1 MLRPQSLANLL
12 RVLVTIAGDA
22 LIACFAVAAIVTLR
36 THVDLPLTRELLPPG
51 KFPLSVENLAVFSA
65 AAVVAL
71 GLSGF
76 YDFRVSPRHRP
87 TLFVALPLQMALVA
101 IAGTLLEISWP
112 RTVFVAV
119 PFLEAAGIPLWRAI
133 AARFWPGERRNAL
146 VIGEAAMLRGL
157 LAMPPGSIVIA
168 GLVSLDEAVEHPL
181 YAGRMGDARV
191 LDLIV
196 AAEEVIDLGG
206 GDVAERRIL
215 LLEQR
220 GPRGF
225 LCKPA
230 VADALIA
237 DAPFGSLGEHLLVQV
252 SMPGAYGVGAVLK
265 RIVDVALGSILLLVA
280 SPALIGLAILVAIDT
295 RGPVLLRQ
303 RRVGLRGRPFLMW
316 KFRTMHATGSGTEL
330 ATDGDDRV
338 TRVGRWLR
346 RYRVDELPQLVNV
359 VGGGMSLVGPRPE
372 VPERASA
379 IAREVPHFG
388 LRLLVRPG
396 LAGLAQTS
404 AEYDQPSSVKLTYDL
419 QYLCSWT
426 PALDIAILVRA
437 VVTALSGRGV

>member
-12 RVLVTIAGDA
+12 RIVVTIVGDL
-22 LIACFAVAAIVTLR
+22 LIACGAVAAIVALR

-51 KFPLSVENLAVFSA
+51 KFPLGAENLTVFSV

-87 TLFVALPLQMALVA
+87 TLFLALPLQMALVA
-101 IAGTLLEISWP
+101 IAGTLLEVSWP

-119 PFLEAAGIPLWRAI
+119 PFLEAAGILAWRALSARLWR
-133 AARFWPGERRNAL
+133 RERRNA
-146 VIGEAAMLRGL
+146 VIIGEAAVLRDL
-157 LAMPPGSIVIA
+157 LPRLPDSIALA
-168 GLVSLDEAVEHPL
+168 GLVSLDEAVEHPF
-181 YAGRMGDARV
+181 YAGRMGDAFALERIASA
-191 LDLIV
+191 D
-196 AAEEVIDLGG
+196 EVIDLGG
-206 GDVAERRIL
+206 GDVAGRRL
-215 LLEQR
+215 ELLELR

-225 LCKPA
+225 LCRPA
-230 VADALIA
+230 AADALVTG
-237 DAPFGSLGEHLLVQV
+237 APFGSLGEHLLVQV
-252 SMPGAYGVGAVLK
+252 SMPGAYGAGAVVK
-265 RIVDVALGSILLLVA
+265 RVVDVALGSILLIAA
-280 SPALIGLAILVAIDT
+280 SPFLAAIAILVAIDS

-303 RRVGLRGRPFLMW
+303 RRTGLRGAPLLMW
-316 KFRTMHATGSGTEL
+316 KFRTMRADHEGSEL
-330 ATDGDDRV
+330 ALDDDVRV

-346 RYRVDELPQLVNV
+346 RYRLDELPQLLNV
-359 VGGGMSLVGPRPE
+359 VEGGMSLVGPRPE
-372 VPERASA
+372 MPDRIAV

-388 LRLLVRPG
+388 LRLFVRPG

-404 AEYDQPSSVKLTYDL
+404 AEYDQPPSVKLIYDL

-426 PALDIAILVRA
+426 PVLDITILVRA